1 MTAAPLLPEVQIE
14 EQVQADRLR
23 AFLGRD
29 RIMSA
34 YALADLDAA
43 DVERARWWLASRDGQ
58 GVAAALV
65 VEALPFR
72 PCFATGETEALAAIF
87 REGIRETRLV
97 ISTPPAGRVAVDAIY
112 RFERVDRMHRMA
124 VDIASFQPRVT
135 HRVTRLGPD
144 ELEDVIDLYG
154 HASRSYFTPDRM
166 AREIY
171 FGVYSG
177 SSLVSAAGTH
187 VRSVRSGMAAVG
199 NVLTR
204 VTYRDR
210 GLATSVTSAVTAAAL
225 EEHPDV
231 VLNVR
236 QDNGPAVAVYE
247 RLGYHVHA
255 PFIEGP
261 AVRRSTWDRL
271 LGRMR

>member
-1 MTAAPLLPEVQIE
+1 
-14 EQVQADRLR
+14 
-23 AFLGRD
+23 
-29 RIMSA
+29 
-34 YALADLDAA
+34 
-43 DVERARWWLASRDGQ
+43 
-58 GVAAALV
+58 
-65 VEALPFR
+65 
-72 PCFATGETEALAAIF
+72 
-87 REGIRETRLV
+87 
-97 ISTPPAGRVAVDAIY
+97 
-112 RFERVDRMHRMA
+112 MA
-124 VDIASFQPRVT
+124 VDVASFQPRVT

-144 ELEDVIDLYG
+144 QLDDIIDLYG

-166 AREIY
+166 EREIY
-171 FGVYSG
+171 FGIYSG
-177 SSLVSAAGTH
+177 TALVSAAGTH
-187 VRSVRSGMAAVG
+187 VRSLRSGMAAVG

-210 GLATSVTSAVTAAAL
+210 GMATSVTSAVTAAAL

-236 QDNGPAVAVYE
+236 QDNTPAVAVYE
-247 RLGYHVHA
+247 RLGYHAHA